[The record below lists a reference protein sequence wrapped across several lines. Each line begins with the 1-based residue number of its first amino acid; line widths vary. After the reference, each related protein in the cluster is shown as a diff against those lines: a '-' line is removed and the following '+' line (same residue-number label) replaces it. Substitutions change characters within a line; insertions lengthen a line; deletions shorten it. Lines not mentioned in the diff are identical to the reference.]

1 MATTEAA
8 SDEKTPILSSVS
20 RGRDTSHADDHRA
33 TCSFIGATVLLPI
46 LLVAALFAAFTVEHP
61 TKGYRPPMGS
71 GVHTYVLDAR
81 CVSAE
86 TRALNPIFFRHGAV
100 VVAASIVRHDPST
113 AGLGVDA
120 DPTARG
126 MNSNSALGMRRPGA
140 DERFIIETDALDGDW
155 GFAIRNNYDDVFYEV
170 GDDEGA
176 PMWDRVCETRAFGER
191 IRDLVRGWIPSLRE
205 GRRGRTVEYVFG
217 SCDRRCPPETDRS
230 GGDEG
235 RLSRRARSENRRGG
249 GGGGGGDGWGNA

>member
-86 TRALNPIFFRHGAV
+86 TRALNPIFFRPGAV

-113 AGLGVDA
+113 ADLGVDA
-120 DPTARG
+120 DPTATARG
-126 MNSNSALGMRRPGA
+126 MHSNSALGMRRPGA

-191 IRDLVRGWIPSLRE
+191 IRDLVRGWIPSQRE

-230 GGDEG
+230 GGDDRQHE
-235 RLSRRARSENRRGG
+235 SCRRERGTPR
-249 GGGGGGDGWGNA
+249 